1 MREEP
6 TEQEAAALAA
16 EAFFEPEA
24 AQPPRAG
31 EDAEPTAES
40 TAPADKG

>member
-6 TEQEAAALAA
+6 TEEEAGLAA

-24 AQPPRAG
+24 AQSQRAG